1 MFGNNY
7 SPTSINNIDAQI
19 ENLTR
24 MKNSLQPQSPITN
37 VINTNTKIDLEAKI
51 LKDGES
57 IQNILINNRTLF
69 LDKKNGIVAIKET
82 NGDISETFQIIIPKD
97 PKDEKIEKLEE
108 MILKME
114 DKLNEYA
121 NVTTNNEIKQSD
133 GNGSKSN
140 KK

>member
-1 MFGNNY
+1 MYGNSYN
-7 SPTSINNIDAQI
+7 PTSLNNIDAQI

-24 MKNSLQPQSPITN
+24 LKNQMQPQSPITN
-37 VINTNTKIDLEAKI
+37 VINTNSKVELEARI

-57 IQNILINNRTLF
+57 IENILISNKTMF
-69 LDKKNGIVAIKET
+69 LDKAKGIVAIKET
-82 NGDISETFQIIIPKD
+82 NGDISETYQIIIPKD
-97 PKDEKIEKLEE
+97 PKDEKIEKLEA
-108 MILKME
+108 MILNME

-121 NVTTNNEIKQSD
+121 NVTTNNEIEQSN

>member
-1 MFGNNY
+1 MYGNSYN
-7 SPTSINNIDAQI
+7 PTSLNNIDAQI

-24 MKNSLQPQSPITN
+24 LKNQMQPQSPITN
-37 VINTNTKIDLEAKI
+37 VINTNSKVELEARI

-57 IQNILINNRTLF
+57 IENILISNKTMF
-69 LDKKNGIVAIKET
+69 LDKAKGIVAIKET
-82 NGDISETFQIIIPKD
+82 NGDISETYQIIIPKY
-97 PKDEKIEKLEE
+97 PKDEIIEKLEA
-108 MILKME
+108 MILNME

-121 NVTTNNEIKQSD
+121 NVTTNNEIEQSN